1 MRRREL
7 IALIVIL
14 ISTMIFLP
22 LGFAGSVHASGLSQ
36 IPTIDI
42 PTVTGTAEGP
52 YVVVRTDID
61 QDFINV
67 RSGPHPNYEKIGVL
81 QLGVKAPALGI
92 SAGQDWILIEYPGVP
107 GGKGWVFAPYVTLKP
122 GSSLPI
128 IEAIGEPTPEYTA
141 TIDPTLAAQFLVTAA
156 PTQLPTFT
164 APAALSIPTF
174 EDTSTTNLPGGLPAG
189 LIIIVL
195 AGIGLLMGLFALVQN
210 R

>member
-1 MRRREL
+1 MKRREFF
-7 IALIVIL
+7 ALILLVCIL
-14 ISTMIFLP
+14 LFLG
-22 LGFAGSVHASGLSQ
+22 LGVAENVQASGLYQ

-42 PTVTGTAEGP
+42 PTVTGTVEGP
-52 YVVVRTDID
+52 YVLVRIDID

-92 SAGQDWILIEYPGVP
+92 SAGQDWILIGYPGVP
-107 GGKGWVFAPYVTLKP
+107 GGKGWVFAPYVSIKP

-128 IEAIGEPTPEYTA
+128 VESPGEPTPQFTA
-141 TIDPTLAAQFLVTAA
+141 TIDPTLAAQFLVTAL

-164 APAALSIPTF
+164 PPDPLIIPTF
-174 EDTSTTNLPGGLPAG
+174 TDNSLAQMPGGIPAG
-189 LIIIVL
+189 LVIIIL
-195 AGIGLLMGLFALVQN
+195 AGIGLFMGLFALVQN